1 MKILLL
7 IISILLLMTGCMR
20 TERINGSIVE
30 VQGVGVDTTFYPV
43 FSVRVG
49 VYKYIIVQD
58 DGKKSNNNV
67 VIIK

>member
-7 IISILLLMTGCMR
+7 IILSLLMTGCMR
-20 TERINGSIVE
+20 KERINGSTVE

-58 DGKKSNNNV
+58 DGKQSNNNV